1 MLKYF
6 KLPEDNKQRKTSL
19 IFLIVGIVLLII
31 SLLIGA
37 EDKIITF
44 SMLVLSV
51 TLLMLTYVHTW
62 RKVSRF
68 QLLLVFSIIGL
79 FFFIML
85 YNLFA
90 GMAEVSTNL
99 NIVQVILEALSS
111 ISFYISI
118 IICPAGIIVGFIGMA
133 IKTVQKKISY

>member
-1 MLKYF
+1 
-6 KLPEDNKQRKTSL
+6 
-19 IFLIVGIVLLII
+19 LLITA
-31 SLLIGA
+31 LLIGA
-37 EDKIITF
+37 ENRIVTF
-44 SMLVLSV
+44 SILIVSV
-51 TLLMLTYVHTW
+51 ALIMLTYVHTW

-90 GMAEVSTNL
+90 GMAEVSTNH
-99 NIVQVILEALSS
+99 NIVQFILEYLSLF
-111 ISFYISI
+111 SFYVSI
-118 IICPAGIIVGFIGMA
+118 IICPAGIIIGFIGMA

>member
-6 KLPEDNKQRKTSL
+6 KLPEDNKQRNKSL
-19 IFLIVGIVLLII
+19 IFLSIGIVLLIVTFIIGFQEKIISFSILVAAVI
-31 SLLIGA
+31 SL
-37 EDKIITF
+37 
-44 SMLVLSV
+44 MLV
-51 TLLMLTYVHTW
+51 YIHTW
-62 RKVSRF
+62 KKVSRF

-99 NIVQVILEALSS
+99 NVVQIVLESLSL
-111 ISFYISI
+111 ISFYVSI
-118 IICPAGIIVGFIGMA
+118 IICPAGIIIGFIGMA